1 MKKPISD
8 AVILMAGPGS
18 RLRSTANNVPKPLI
32 QIAGRAVFS
41 YTIDALQRAGIE
53 TLHIVTGFN
62 SDALLKGLEPLIPAE
77 MKLHPIHNP
86 EWQKQNG
93 ISVLAARSHVSS
105 PFFLTM
111 GDHLF
116 KPSIIDLLLREAKA
130 NELNV
135 AIDRKLNSI
144 FDPEDAMKV
153 QTRGDRIVR
162 IGKDLRDYDAIDTGA
177 FVCSLS
183 FFDYL
188 KEAKSASNRS
198 DCSLADGVRLM
209 ANAGTVHAIDIGD
222 GWWQDIDTPEMLA
235 AAEKALRGSHHLL
248 TPGPA
253 VP

>member
-8 AVILMAGPGS
+8 AVIIMAGSGS
-18 RLRSTANNVPKPLI
+18 RLVAGGHDLPKPLI
-32 QIAGRAVFS
+32 QIRGHAVFS
-41 YTIDALQRAGIE
+41 YTIDALQRAGIK
-53 TLHIVTGFN
+53 TLHVVTGFN
-62 SDALLKGLEPLIPAE
+62 SDTLLNGIKPLIPAQ
-77 MKLHPIHNP
+77 MKFNAIHNP

-93 ISVLAARSHVSS
+93 VSVLAAKSHVSS

-116 KPSIIDLLLREAKA
+116 QPSLVDLLLRDARE

-153 QTRGDRIVR
+153 QTREDHIVT
-162 IGKDLRDYDAIDTGA
+162 IGKDLRSYDAIDIGA
-177 FVCSLS
+177 FVCPLS

-188 KEAKSASNRS
+188 ERAKHDG
-198 DCSLADGVRLM
+198 DCSLADGVRAM
-209 ANAGTVHAIDIGD
+209 AADGKVRAIDIGD
-222 GWWQDIDTPEMLA
+222 AWWQDIDTPEMLM
-235 AAEKALRGSHHLL
+235 AAEKLLGGASHHFL